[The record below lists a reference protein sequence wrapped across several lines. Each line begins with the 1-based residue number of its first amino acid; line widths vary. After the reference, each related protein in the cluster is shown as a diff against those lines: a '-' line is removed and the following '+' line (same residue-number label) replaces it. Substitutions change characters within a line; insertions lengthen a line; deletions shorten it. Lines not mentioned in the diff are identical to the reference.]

1 MSRRIQTHRSL
12 TALAAAGVLVVVG
25 GCGRSSS
32 PAPSTSSAGS
42 SSPTAKASTS
52 AAGAFGDLGTICEP
66 GSPKGP
72 SGRGVTDST
81 ITIGTLADAGAA
93 ADPGLEQEFFD
104 VGTAFTKW
112 CNAAGGINGR
122 KIVLKKHD
130 AKLFNGGQQVINA
143 CQTDFMLVG
152 GGNAID
158 APNVKPRIACKLGQI
173 PAYVVSPEATAA
185 GLQVTAS
192 PNIATEVQI
201 GDLRR
206 LAATYP
212 ETQQHLGI
220 GSSNLASLAPQ
231 GKKAKQAYEA
241 LGYNVTVLQEKPPI
255 VDNYRPYMEQL
266 KGSGSTALDEI
277 VGLNLPAEIA
287 AIKDVGFKPSYIL
300 FSTPVYAPSTVAADK
315 ANAFPPS
322 YVGLTHLPFE
332 LASDYPVVSEVKS
345 ILAAGVSDPKYTDFT
360 ALSFNA
366 WTLWAKSASQCGDT
380 LTQDCILQKAGQYE
394 KWTAGGLYAPSTT
407 IPGKQHFTDCVLLMR
422 LTPDGWVYDKK
433 VTAPNSGPYY
443 CDPKNVATTD
453 SFGT

>member
-1 MSRRIQTHRSL
+1 MNRRPL
-12 TALAAAGVLVVVG
+12 TALAAAGALVVIG

-32 PAPSTSSAGS
+32 PAPAGGS
-42 SSPTAKASTS
+42 SSSASPSAKATT
-52 AAGAFGDLGTICEP
+52 AAGTFGDLGQICEP
-66 GSPKGP
+66 GTPKSS

-81 ITIGTLADAGAA
+81 ITLGTLADAGAA

-104 VGTAFTKW
+104 AGDAFTKW

-130 AKLFNGGQQVINA
+130 AKLFNGAQQVINA

-158 APNVKPRIACKLGQI
+158 APNVKPRIACKLGQV

-206 LAATYP
+206 LAATFP

-220 GSSNLASLAPQ
+220 GSSNLASLSPQ
-231 GKKAKQAYEA
+231 GKKVNQGYEA
-241 LGYNVTVLQEKPPI
+241 LGYHVTVLQEKPPL

-266 KGSGSTALDEI
+266 KGAGSTALDEI
-277 VGLNLPAEIA
+277 VGLNLPAEVA
-287 AIKDVGFKPSYIL
+287 AMKDVGFKPSYVL
-300 FSTPVYAPSTVAADK
+300 FSTPVYAPSTVKATQ

-332 LASDYPVVSEVKS
+332 LANKYPVVAEVKS

-360 ALSFNA
+360 DLSFNA
-366 WTLWAKSASQCGDT
+366 WTLWAKSASQCGDN
-380 LTQDCILQKAGQYE
+380 LTQDCVLQKAGQYE
-394 KWTAGGLYAPSTT
+394 KWTAGGLYAGTST
-407 IPGKQHFTDCVLLMR
+407 IPGKQHFSDCVLLMR
-422 LTPDGWVYDKK
+422 LTQSGWVYDEK

-453 SFGT
+453 SFGA